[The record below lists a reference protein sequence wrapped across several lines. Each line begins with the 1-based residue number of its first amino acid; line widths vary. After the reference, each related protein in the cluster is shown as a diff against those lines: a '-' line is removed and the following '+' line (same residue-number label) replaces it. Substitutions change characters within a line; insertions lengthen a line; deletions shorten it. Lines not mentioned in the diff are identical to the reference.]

1 MKINFQEQLNS
12 EQWAAVE
19 GSDGPCLVLAGAG
32 SGKTRTIVYRVAYL
46 LEKGVKPEN
55 ILLLTFTNHAA
66 REMLERVRGLV
77 GHRADIVGGTFHSV
91 GNRFLRRYGRT
102 IDLAP
107 NFSILDQ
114 EDSKDLIG
122 VCLAELGTPKGKKFP
137 GAGVVQAV
145 LSYAKNAQITIAESL
160 ETLSPEHLMWDEELS
175 SVAKCYEEKKRASQS
190 LDFDDLLLK
199 SVELLRTVV
208 GDKLSNQFHYIL
220 VDEYQDTN
228 ALQAEIVKLLARAH
242 GNLMVVG
249 DDAQS
254 IYGFRAADIKN
265 ILNFPEIFGKKKTK
279 IFHLATNYRST
290 PDILDFAHEVISKN
304 KKQYK
309 KKLKSMQAEYVKP
322 QVSALPNTEDEAEFV
337 TQLVLG
343 LRQKGTPL
351 REMAVLFRSS
361 FHSQMLEIALS
372 RAGIPYDY
380 RGGLR
385 FFDRAHIKDIIAFLR
400 LLHNPK
406 EETSWLRLLRL
417 LPGIG
422 QATAGKIFQALRGV
436 KALTEVVGLGAPTE
450 LSVRAQAGWQLFGQM
465 LAELV
470 EAQKKDTAIAALIR
484 AVANSAYQQL
494 LEERVDNVADRL
506 EDIEQLAVFAEK
518 EKDLTGFLTSLS
530 LEEDNANRA
539 KEKERERGDKMVLS
553 TIHQAKGLEWEAVFI
568 IHMLDGA
575 FPHKRALFEDGGI
588 EEERR
593 LLYVAATRAKRY
605 LFFSYPKISSW
616 GGEQNYNQPSPF
628 LRELPKHV
636 MEERQTI
643 PLHPWEPACR
653 QGRRL
658 GVDDDEPIIEVE
670 APPKKRAGFLPELGE
685 L

>member
-1 MKINFQEQLNS
+1 MKINFKEQLNS
-12 EQWAAVE
+12 EQWSAVE
-19 GSDGPCLVLAGAG
+19 GGDGPCLVLAGAG

-66 REMLERVRGLV
+66 REMSERVKGLV

-91 GNRFLRRYGRT
+91 ANRFLRRYGRAV
-102 IDLAP
+102 DLAP

-145 LSYAKNAQITIAESL
+145 LSYAKNAQITVAEAL
-160 ETLSPEHLMWDEELS
+160 ETIAPEHLMWEEELG
-175 SVAKCYEEKKRASQS
+175 SVAKQYEEKKRASLS

-199 SVELLRTVV
+199 GVELMRTEI
-208 GDKLSNQFHYIL
+208 GEKLSRQFEYIL

-228 ALQAEIVKLLARAH
+228 ALQVEMVKLLARVH

-309 KKLKSMQAEYVKP
+309 KKLKSTLGQYVKP
-322 QVSALPNTEDEAEFV
+322 QVSALPSAEDEAEFI
-337 TQLVLG
+337 TQLVHG
-343 LRQKGTPL
+343 LRQNNVPL

-361 FHSQMLEIALS
+361 FHSQMLEIALA

-406 EETSWLRLLRL
+406 EEASWLRLLRL

-422 QATAGKIFQALRGV
+422 EATAGKIFQAVRNVNDLSE
-436 KALTEVVGLGAPTE
+436 LVGMGSPAQ
-450 LSVRAQAGWQLFGQM
+450 LSARAEAGWQLFGQM
-465 LAELV
+465 MGEV
-470 EAQKKDTAIAALIR
+470 VTARSDKSSIADLIR
-484 AVANSAYQQL
+484 AVADSAYQQL
-494 LEERVDNVADRL
+494 LEERVENAADRL
-506 EDIEQLAVFAEK
+506 EDIEQLAVFAQK

-530 LEEDNANRA
+530 LEEDYTNRA
-539 KEKERERGDKMVLS
+539 KEKERETRDQMVLS

-575 FPHKRALFEDGGI
+575 FPHKRALFEEGGI

-593 LLYVAATRAKRY
+593 LLYVAATRAKKY

-616 GGEQNYNQPSPF
+616 GGEQNHNQPSPF

-636 MEERQTI
+636 LEERQAI
-643 PLHPWEPACR
+643 PLQSWEG
-653 QGRRL
+653 QGE
-658 GVDDDEPIIEVE
+658 GEPVIELE

>member
-1 MKINFQEQLNS
+1 MTVFMKINFQEQLNS
-12 EQWAAVE
+12 EQWSAVRDGE
-19 GSDGPCLVLAGAG
+19 GPCLVLAGAG

-46 LEKGVKPEN
+46 LAKGVKPEN

-66 REMLERVRGLV
+66 REMLERVKGLI
-77 GHRADIVGGTFHSV
+77 GRKADIVGGTFHSV
-91 GNRFLRRYGRT
+91 ANRFLRRYGRA
-102 IDLAP
+102 IDLPP

-114 EDSKDLIG
+114 EDSKDLLG
-122 VCLAELGTPKGKKFP
+122 VCLANLGVPKGKKFP
-137 GAGVVQAV
+137 GTGVVQAV
-145 LSYAKNAQITIAESL
+145 LSYAKNAQLTVAEALETIA
-160 ETLSPEHLMWDEELS
+160 PEHLVWDEQLS
-175 SVAKCYEEKKRASQS
+175 EVAKQYEEKKSASHS

-199 SVELLRTVV
+199 GVELLRTSV
-208 GDKLSNQFHYIL
+208 GNKLSNQFQYIL

-228 ALQAEIVKLLARAH
+228 ALQAEMVKLLARAH

-265 ILNFPEIFGKKKTK
+265 ILGFPEIFGKKKTK
-279 IFHLATNYRST
+279 IFHLSTNYRST

-309 KKLKSMQAEYVKP
+309 KKLKSVQAQYVKP
-322 QVSALPNTEDEAEFV
+322 QVSALPSAEDEAEFV
-337 TQLVLG
+337 AQLVLG
-343 LRQKGTPL
+343 LRQQGTPL

-361 FHSQMLEIALS
+361 FHSQMLEITLA

-406 EETSWLRLLRL
+406 EEASWLRLLRL

-422 QATAGKIFQALRGV
+422 DVTAGKIFQSVRGV
-436 KALTEVVGLGAPTE
+436 GDLSALVGMGAPTQ
-450 LSVRAQAGWQLFGQM
+450 LSARAEVGWQLFGQM
-465 LAELV
+465 MGEVVAARTQESS
-470 EAQKKDTAIAALIR
+470 IADLIR
-484 AVANSAYQQL
+484 AVADSAYQQL
-494 LEERVDNVADRL
+494 LEERVENVSDRL

-530 LEEDNANRA
+530 LEEDYATRA
-539 KEKERERGDKMVLS
+539 KEKERETRDQMVLS

-575 FPHKRALFEDGGI
+575 FPHKRALTEQGGI

-593 LLYVAATRAKRY
+593 LLYVAATRAKKY
-605 LFFSYPKISSW
+605 LFFSYPRVSSW
-616 GGEQNYNQPSPF
+616 GGQENYNQPSPF

-636 MEERQTI
+636 MEERQTA
-643 PLHPWEPACR
+643 PFRQGYDEPAI
-653 QGRRL
+653 QVGEL
-658 GVDDDEPIIEVE
+658 
-670 APPKKRAGFLPELGE
+670 AKKRVGFLPDLSEL
-685 L
+685 